1 MWYWFF
7 FTQAEKKS
15 VSIFWGIGSSQ
26 NCPFPFIVCAFGF
39 LVITQYSSE
48 TDNYMASMAVTGLFL
63 CQSDNIFHKCSESDL
78 YLINRYRHWL
88 WQSWTTHTRHLLSTI
103 WIFYPLF
110 FPTFFSGNVSA
121 ANKKTTCNFFKKEKE
136 CLKKSR
142 RYHAMRFAEF
152 FSHEKIQCV
161 VTFTTLEDESLHMEF
176 PCSQHLFIKYFAFR
190 RKGHFSNAFE

>member
-1 MWYWFF
+1 MLIFF
-7 FTQAEKKS
+7 LTGWKKS
-15 VSIFWGIGSSQ
+15 VSIFLGIGSSQ

-39 LVITQYSSE
+39 LVIAQYSSE
-48 TDNYMASMAVTGLFL
+48 TDNYMTSNAVTGLFL

-110 FPTFFSGNVSA
+110 FPTFFFRETIAQPTNT
-121 ANKKTTCNFFKKEKE
+121 TTCNFFKKEKE

-152 FSHEKIQCV
+152 FFTRKNSVRCYIYNSGRRVFAHGVSLQS
-161 VTFTTLEDESLHMEF
+161 TFVYQVF
-176 PCSQHLFIKYFAFR
+176 CIPPKRAFL
-190 RKGHFSNAFE
+190 